1 MLYVIGMRN
10 DLVPRNWGCTG
21 FDGTC
26 VVAGCMSSCSH
37 GSRKK
42 AVGINVL
49 VENTSYS
56 LAA

>member
-1 MLYVIGMRN
+1 MIFFVSLLSV
-10 DLVPRNWGCTG
+10 LVFRNWGCTG

-26 VVAGCMSSCSH
+26 VVAGCMSSWPR

-42 AVGINVL
+42 AVGLNVL